1 MRVISRLWF
10 LVLGSVTMPAWGLV
24 CSALGS
30 LELCL
35 YWGCAS
41 TDGGLSILSCP
52 ALASALVH
60 SVQTMA
66 YHDVTVLRSGVYLVL
81 LFYFSSRPS
90 FSFDLLGSSLL
101 FCHDASLTAKL
112 IDAGRNLY
120 SLPLLK
126 GVYNIRSIV
135 QPSL

>member
-1 MRVISRLWF
+1 MISHVFGSWF
-10 LVLGSVTMPAWGLV
+10 
-24 CSALGS
+24 SALS
-30 LELCL
+30 LCPLGDWYVL
-35 YWGCAS
+35 LWGHWNCVYTGECAW

-81 LFYFSSRPS
+81 LFCFSSRPS

-126 GVYNIRSIV
+126 GAYNICDIE